1 MNNYIK
7 LLNNIEK
14 SYGEFMK
21 LAKKINVKDDSIAM
35 KSLKSQAMIKNIELR
50 GLLGKFRDSK

>member
-14 SYGEFMK
+14 SYSEFMK
-21 LAKKINVKDDSIAM
+21 LAKKINVNDDSIAM

-50 GLLGKFRDSK
+50 GFLGKFRDSK